1 LNAKCL
7 PPPPP
12 PLPRLVTTTTAAKDS
27 QPSATSINIPTN
39 VTWSYYLYQLCKYC
53 QYRLDT
59 LLHEYYFD
67 NDILSKFKENATKR
81 LPIKNDVDW
90 DTKIYHQNETKNEMK
105 TNENKDVVFR
115 TILNSSAC
123 PSSSSSYN
131 NRSIQTILKYSAR
144 YGKCMQI
151 QSTGFLNNKRQWRQF
166 GISVISIAQEVQKW
180 WSCLDKKE
188 KEETTATST
197 TSTAIPTVES
207 TIPDAG
213 RSSPNGSPFSY
224 RDIMDIAVR
233 WRQVSEPNDPVWWI
247 DLLTKESFSNGFGL
261 QTPLVT
267 GHCHVPRYY
276 PYFKQCFNKMKILIL
291 KQMVLTIEQR
301 RNVTN
306 SIDCRTLYNAIG
318 NRDFW
323 VCTTCYRLSEQGGD
337 DETEEEKGEKKKEE
351 EEEETALPLSKL
363 VGVYDQSQKSI
374 HHDKL
379 PIEGTRLTLVEHE
392 PNGYEFTIRMPG
404 LPMRYQQYH
413 QEMVK

>member
-1 LNAKCL
+1 
-7 PPPPP
+7 
-12 PLPRLVTTTTAAKDS
+12 
-27 QPSATSINIPTN
+27 
-39 VTWSYYLYQLCKYC
+39 
-53 QYRLDT
+53 
-59 LLHEYYFD
+59 
-67 NDILSKFKENATKR
+67 
-81 LPIKNDVDW
+81 
-90 DTKIYHQNETKNEMK
+90 
-105 TNENKDVVFR
+105 
-115 TILNSSAC
+115 
-123 PSSSSSYN
+123 
-131 NRSIQTILKYSAR
+131 
-144 YGKCMQI
+144 
-151 QSTGFLNNKRQWRQF
+151 
-166 GISVISIAQEVQKW
+166 
-180 WSCLDKKE
+180 
-188 KEETTATST
+188 
-197 TSTAIPTVES
+197 
-207 TIPDAG
+207 
-213 RSSPNGSPFSY
+213 
-224 RDIMDIAVR
+224 MDIAVR